1 MRVLVLAKY
10 GPRAASTRQR
20 MLQYNPSLA
29 ARGIE
34 LELRPLLGDDYIERF
49 ARGEPQPR
57 SAIIKGYA
65 RRIADLLQAQR
76 FDVVWVQYEALPYL
90 PGLAEQVLTLIGVPI
105 VYDID
110 DAIFHQY
117 DRHTSPV
124 IRRMLGRKL
133 VPLLRGASACLCGNA
148 HLQAYTARYCP
159 NSIIVPTVVDTDD
172 YCPAYKAQSTSPVIG
187 WIGSPSTW
195 SYVEPLLP
203 TLLPLLARHDVTM
216 RVVGA
221 GPRARGIERINAIEW
236 SEANE
241 VADIQQ
247 MDIGIM
253 PLPDE
258 PWARGKCGYKL
269 IQYMACG
276 LPVVASPVGVNREI
290 VTHGRNGFLAT
301 GASEW
306 VTALE
311 RLIGD
316 AELRRAFGRDGIDTI
331 EEHYS
336 LRSQQERVASA
347 LEQAAAGRHR

>member
-10 GPRAASTRQR
+10 GARAASTRQR
-20 MLQYNPSLA
+20 MLQYRPYLES
-29 ARGIE
+29 RGIE

-49 ARGEPQPR
+49 ARGASQPR
-57 SAIIKGYA
+57 SVIIEGYV
-65 RRIADLLQAQR
+65 RRIADLLQARR
-76 FDVVWVQYEALPYL
+76 FDAVWVQYEALPYF
-90 PGLAEQVLTLIGVPI
+90 PGFAEQVLALTGAPI

-117 DRHTSPV
+117 DRHPSSLV
-124 IRRMLGRKL
+124 RRMLGRKL

-148 HLQAYTARYCP
+148 YLQSYAVRYCS
-159 NSIIVPTVVDTDD
+159 NSNIVPTVVDTN
-172 YCPAYKAQSTSPVIG
+172 YYRPSHGARSSAPVIG

-203 TLLPLLARHDVTM
+203 TLMPLLARYGVTM

-221 GPRARGIERINAIEW
+221 GPRARGIEGVDAIEW
-236 SEANE
+236 AEANE
-241 VADIQQ
+241 VTDIQQ

-258 PWARGKCGYKL
+258 SWARGKCGYKL

-276 LPVVASPVGVNREI
+276 LPVIASPVGVNREI
-290 VTHGRNGFLAT
+290 VTPGRNGFLAT
-301 GASEW
+301 DKGQW
-306 VTALE
+306 VQALE

-316 AELRRAFGRDGIDTI
+316 AELRRAFGNDGIGTI
-331 EEHYS
+331 EARYS
-336 LRSQQERVASA
+336 LRSQQKRVADA
-347 LEQAAAGRHR
+347 LEQAAAGHP

>member
-1 MRVLVLAKY
+1 
-10 GPRAASTRQR
+10 
-20 MLQYNPSLA
+20 MLQYRPYLGG
-29 ARGIE
+29 RGIE

-49 ARGEPQPR
+49 ARGAPQPR
-57 SAIIKGYA
+57 SAIIRGYA
-65 RRIADLLQAQR
+65 RRVTDLLQARR

-90 PGLAEQVLTLIGVPI
+90 PGLAEQVLALTGVPI

-117 DRHTSPV
+117 DRHASPLV
-124 IRRMLGRKL
+124 RRMLGRKL

-148 HLQAYTARYCP
+148 YLRSYAARYCP
-159 NSIIVPTVVDTDD
+159 NSNIVPTVVDTND
-172 YCPAYKAQSTSPVIG
+172 YRPPDEARSTSPVIG

-203 TLLPLLARHDVTM
+203 TLLPLLARHGVTM

-221 GPRARGIERINAIEW
+221 GPRARGIRGVDAIEW
-236 SEANE
+236 TEANE
-241 VADIQQ
+241 VTDIQQ

-276 LPVVASPVGVNREI
+276 LPVIASPVGVNQEI
-290 VTHGRNGFLAT
+290 VTPGRNGFLAT
-301 GASEW
+301 DTREW
-306 VTALE
+306 VEALE
-311 RLIGD
+311 RLISD
-316 AELRRAFGRDGIDTI
+316 AALRRTFGGDGIDTI
-331 EEHYS
+331 EARYS
-336 LRSQQERVASA
+336 LRSQQKRVADA
-347 LEQAAAGRHR
+347 LEQAAAGHRQ